1 MLASHVIFGAYGFW
15 LPNDQR
21 GSWSDFVGSWELFR
35 YGRATKTSETRS
47 LAGRP
52 HDHHRR
58 LAANSALRRDAV
70 VFNEAQIRA
79 VAAGFADYAERSA
92 VKVAACAILRD
103 HVHLVL
109 VRHRLAP
116 EQLAIQFKGAA
127 TRKLVELGLH
137 PFPADGRPPKCFAR
151 GEWKV
156 FLDTEEDVWR
166 AIRYVEENPLKEGL
180 PSQDWEFVVPY
191 LAKPG
196 RGR

>member
-15 LPNDQR
+15 LPNDPR

-35 YGRATKTSETRS
+35 YGRATKTCETRS

-52 HDHHRR
+52 HDHAQR
-58 LAANSALRRDAV
+58 LAAKSALRRDAV
-70 VFNEAQIRA
+70 IFNASQIQA

-92 VKVAACAILRD
+92 VKVAACAILSD

-156 FLDTEEDVWR
+156 FLDTEADVWR

-180 PSQDWEFVVPY
+180 PRQDWGFVVPY

-196 RGR
+196 R